1 MNWLGDIASIAQ
13 SLGLKKKGR
22 EYKGPC
28 PISSCGGTDR
38 FHIQRGTRGQE
49 IVMHCRHGCKF
60 PDLAREMRNRG
71 LVAKDDY
78 DREEYRQR
86 KADEVIALKRWT
98 LRVFEENIKAGH
110 QMHYKDR
117 LEYNNLK
124 KFLQG
129 VDSDPNSL

>member
-13 SLGLKKKGR
+13 SLGLKKKGS

-28 PISSCGGTDR
+28 PMPNCGGTDR
-38 FHIQRGTRGQE
+38 FHIQRGKVHP
-49 IVMHCRHGCKF
+49 IVMHCRHGCSF
-60 PDLAREMRNRG
+60 SDLAREMRDRG
-71 LVAKDDY
+71 LVAKDEY
-78 DREEYRQR
+78 DREEFRQR
-86 KADEVIALKRWT
+86 KADEAIALKRWT

-124 KFLQG
+124 KFLAG
-129 VDSDPNSL
+129 VDKDNFSL

>member
-1 MNWLGDIASIAQ
+1 MNWLGDIASVAQ
-13 SLGLKKKGR
+13 SLGLKKKGN

-28 PISSCGGTDR
+28 VLCGGDDR
-38 FHIQRGTRGQE
+38 FHIQRGKVHP
-49 IVMHCRHGCKF
+49 IVMHCRHGCSF
-60 PDLAREMRNRG
+60 SDLAKEMCDRG
-71 LVAKDDY
+71 LVAKDEY

-98 LRVFEENIKAGH
+98 LRVYEENIKAGH

-129 VDSDPNSL
+129 VDNDPNSL